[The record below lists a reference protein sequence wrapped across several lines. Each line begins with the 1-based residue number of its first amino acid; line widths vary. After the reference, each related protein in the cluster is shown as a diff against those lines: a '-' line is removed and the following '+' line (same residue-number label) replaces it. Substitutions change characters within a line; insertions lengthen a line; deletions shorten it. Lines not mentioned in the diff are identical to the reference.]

1 MTDEEWSSSMLVED
15 SLEQWEEELGFI
27 VVGVM
32 TIAGK
37 RDQIIYA
44 KDGQALMNELHLRL
58 GSHSPQMECQP
69 DPRWTQYKD
78 LRNLL

>member
-1 MTDEEWSSSMLVED
+1 MTDEEWSSSMAVED

-37 RDQIIYA
+37 RDQINYA
-44 KDGQALMNELHLRL
+44 RDGQALMNELHLRL
-58 GSHSPQMECQP
+58 GSYSPQMECQS

-78 LRNLL
+78 LIRLA

>member
-1 MTDEEWSSSMLVED
+1 MTDEEWSSCEAIENW
-15 SLEQWEEELGFI
+15 LEQWEVELGFL

-58 GSHSPQMECQP
+58 GSYSPQMECQA
-69 DPRWTQYKD
+69 DPRWIQYKD
-78 LRNLL
+78 LRNLI

>member
-1 MTDEEWSSSMLVED
+1 MTDDEWGSSMHVED
-15 SLEQWEEELGFI
+15 SLEMWEKELRFI

-32 TIAGK
+32 TISGK
-37 RDQIIYA
+37 RDCIIYA

-58 GSHSPQMECQP
+58 GNSSLQMECQS

-78 LRNLL
+78 LTRLV